1 MLASSQVECFLTLPS
16 GNVPLWQRLQMRNLV
31 SVYVSYGSWNNCH
44 KLGGLT
50 NTKIVCYTTGGQKPQ
65 LIPSGGS
72 RGRSCPLTF
81 MASRGCLHFL
91 ACASLFGL
99 LGEQLH
105 HTDLRSTITFPSPT
119 LTPCFQLINRRI
131 TVLEPI
137 WIIQENV
144 PISSLLS

>member
-31 SVYVSYGSWNNCH
+31 SVYVSYGSCNNCH

-50 NTKIVCYTTGGQKPQ
+50 NTKIVCYTTRGQKPH

-72 RGRSCPLTF
+72 RGRNCPLTF
-81 MASRGCLHFL
+81 MASRGCLNFL

-105 HTDLRSTITFPSPT
+105 HTDLHSTITFPSLT